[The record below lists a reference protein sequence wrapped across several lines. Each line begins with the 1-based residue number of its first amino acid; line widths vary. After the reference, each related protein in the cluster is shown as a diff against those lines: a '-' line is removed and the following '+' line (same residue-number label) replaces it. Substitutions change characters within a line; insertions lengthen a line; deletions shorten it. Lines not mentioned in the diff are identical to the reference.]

1 MLGFASTWICSS
13 ETLKVSEVKEIT
25 MIIKVQASIH
35 AKFLGYDAKTKSFY
49 VEVDE
54 ETRHVLSCQVK
65 ESSTLEEFSED
76 NTRSRSDI
84 LVTSYGSVWA
94 IKSLG

>member
-1 MLGFASTWICSS
+1 
-13 ETLKVSEVKEIT
+13 

-65 ESSTLEEFSED
+65 ESSTLEKFSGD
-76 NTRSRSDI
+76 NTKSRSDV
-84 LVTSYGSVWA
+84 LVTTHGSVWA